1 MAHYL
6 LHISEDAT
14 GTDYRS
20 VIMESPSAKEA
31 VAGLDVDEGT
41 IKVWTLRNAE
51 PRTFEI
57 RTESVRT
64 ITQT

>member
-6 LHISEDAT
+6 LRVENIFSMVEAD
-14 GTDYRS
+14 
-20 VIMESPSAKEA
+20 SAKQA
-31 VAGLDVDEGT
+31 VETQAPKDGETYL
-41 IKVWTLRNAE
+41 VWWLLNPE

>member
-1 MAHYL
+1 MASYL
-6 LHISEDAT
+6 LRITSDGEYAWGIVEAD
-14 GTDYRS
+14 
-20 VIMESPSAKEA
+20 SAKQAADESEA
-31 VAGLDVDEGT
+31 ADAQIE
-41 IKVWTLRNAE
+41 VWTLRTKE